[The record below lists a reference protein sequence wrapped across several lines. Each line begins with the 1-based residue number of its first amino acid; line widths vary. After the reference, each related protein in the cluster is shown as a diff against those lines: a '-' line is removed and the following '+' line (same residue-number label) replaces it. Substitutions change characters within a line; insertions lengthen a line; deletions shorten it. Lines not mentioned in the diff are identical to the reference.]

1 MPKIALKGHHHTCPE
16 KCGGVPHVG
25 GPITGGH
32 DSVKING
39 VPVALVGDDCACS
52 CATDTITTGS
62 SLFTING
69 IPVAI
74 VGSKT
79 AHGGVVVDG
88 DASVMIG

>member
-1 MPKIALKGHHHTCPE
+1 MISST
-16 KCGGVPHVG
+16 
-25 GPITGGH
+25 
-32 DSVKING
+32 
-39 VPVALVGDDCACS
+39 VGDDCTCS

-69 IPVAI
+69 IQVAI